1 MDSVR
6 GNQTL
11 SGTWSEVWMNGDKVF
26 ETKKINAKI
35 GVNREDVQLGVDVD
49 SKMTGLKGE
58 GSLTIAK
65 VFSRYEDIRQ
75 SYSRGEDVRSQIIT
89 KLADPDTIGK
99 QQERYSIDNVWF
111 NDLPIINYEKGAVI
125 EEELPFGFTPSD
137 MVNLDRINK

>member
-75 SYSRGEDVRSQIIT
+75 
-89 KLADPDTIGK
+89 
-99 QQERYSIDNVWF
+99 
-111 NDLPIINYEKGAVI
+111 
-125 EEELPFGFTPSD
+125 
-137 MVNLDRINK
+137 